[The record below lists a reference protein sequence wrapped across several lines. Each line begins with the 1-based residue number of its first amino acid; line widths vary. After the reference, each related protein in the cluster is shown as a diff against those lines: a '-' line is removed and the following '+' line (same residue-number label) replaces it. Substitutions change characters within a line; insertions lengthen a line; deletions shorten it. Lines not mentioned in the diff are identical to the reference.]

1 MATASNTL
9 KAFTVEDDSM
19 SPEFTY
25 KDEIIIDTDLK
36 PDNDEHVLVR
46 LGSGQMLF
54 RQFRPRSE
62 TSYDLVAV
70 NPEWPTHSVTPR
82 APAEILG
89 TLVEHR
95 RKRLFVGPPFRE
107 ARGGGLSA
115 DATEL
120 ATFWRKKTP
129 SGAAGDKKYRRR

>member
-19 SPEFTY
+19 SPQFTY

-36 PDNDEHVLVR
+36 PDNDEQVLVR

-54 RQFRPRSE
+54 RQYRPRSE

-70 NPEWPTHSVTPR
+70 NPYWPTHSVTPR
-82 APAEILG
+82 TPAEILG

-95 RKRLFVGPPFRE
+95 RKRLFVGPQAA
-107 ARGGGLSA
+107 AR
-115 DATEL
+115 
-120 ATFWRKKTP
+120 R
-129 SGAAGDKKYRRR
+129 